1 MIPTSPVHP
10 SAPEPP
16 STESKPG
23 SSRDT
28 AGSSLRAAAASPVGI
43 GVLLVGGVLAVDA
56 GGTDDGPGLCVF
68 RHVTGGYCPGCGLT
82 RSASHLMRGE
92 VGAAWSD
99 HPWLIFAV
107 LQFAIMV
114 GVWGVARR
122 RARTIDWVRPAQILA
137 VVNAV
142 ALVSIWVIRLVDGS
156 IPRFF

>member
-16 STESKPG
+16 STEPESD

-68 RHVTGGYCPGCGLT
+68 RH
-82 RSASHLMRGE
+82 LMRGE
-92 VGAAWSD
+92 VASAWSD
-99 HPWLIFAV
+99 HPWLILAV

-114 GVWGVARR
+114 GVWGVARS

-142 ALVSIWVIRLVDGS
+142 ALVSIWVIRLVNGS